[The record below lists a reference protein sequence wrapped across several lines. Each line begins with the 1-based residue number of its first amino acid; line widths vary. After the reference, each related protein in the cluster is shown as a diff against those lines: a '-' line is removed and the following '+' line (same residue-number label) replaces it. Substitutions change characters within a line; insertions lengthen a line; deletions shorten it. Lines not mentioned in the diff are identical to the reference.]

1 MRTRLSVLIGLSAL
15 ATLVVAGVALGMVL
29 RPRPLYAAAEAAS
42 QREITVIGQGTAKA
56 EPDTLI
62 VQLGVQTQAPSA
74 KAALQ
79 ENNTRMQALW
89 TRLKK
94 LGIPETALATGNFS
108 IWSNQEGPM
117 PENVGYRVEN
127 RLTVTLKQGHESGAL
142 LQQVVD
148 AGANSI
154 AGITFTVARPEDLE
168 RQARDQA
175 LANARSR
182 AQAMAKASGASLGTL
197 LRITEESGAPPSM
210 GQGAAAGGREA
221 AAGVP
226 ISPGDY
232 TATAFVRV
240 TFELK

>member
-89 TRLKK
+89 ARLKQ
-94 LGIPETALATGNFS
+94 LGIPETALATGNFT

-182 AQAMAKASGASLGTL
+182 AMAKASGAALGTL
-197 LRITEESGAPPSM
+197 LRITEESGAPPAM